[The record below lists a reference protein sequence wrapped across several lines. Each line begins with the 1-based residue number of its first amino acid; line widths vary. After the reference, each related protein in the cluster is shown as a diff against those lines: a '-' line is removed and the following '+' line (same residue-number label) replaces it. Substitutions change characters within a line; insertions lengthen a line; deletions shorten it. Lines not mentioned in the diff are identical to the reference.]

1 MRLIAILMPLVILAA
16 CERSKTVSSA
26 PEVQASKAQLDA
38 LPPELSTFLDE
49 IISNTADEDRV
60 TIKSAGSAEEVV
72 DHMGAG
78 MALRNG
84 ELNRYDS
91 KVRKLLVRSGL
102 FHRDDMSG
110 IILLSAARRVRGEPI
125 KFNEQVA
132 EYRNIWAEEDK
143 IAPTDVT
150 CPLCKQ
156 EMEIRGPGHPPEPG
170 WVKNYFQGECPS
182 GHYFWYYH
190 TDGWRTAEEVEATF
204 GEPESGANRR
214 STASKNSDSTPAG
227 GTP

>member
-1 MRLIAILMPLVILAA
+1 MRLIAILMPLVILAG

-26 PEVQASKAQLDA
+26 PEGQASKTQVEA
-38 LPPELSTFLDE
+38 LPTEFATFLDE
-49 IISNTADEDRV
+49 IISNTAEEDRV
-60 TIKSAGSAEEVV
+60 MIKSAGSAEEVV
-72 DHMGAG
+72 DHFGAG

-91 KVRKLLVRSGL
+91 KVRKLLVRCGL
-102 FHRDDMSG
+102 FAPDDMSG
-110 IILLSAARRVRGEPI
+110 ILLLSAARRVRGEPV

-132 EYRNIWAEEDK
+132 EYRNFWAEQDR
-143 IAPTDVT
+143 IAPTDLT

-156 EMEIRGPGHPPEPG
+156 EMEVRGPTHPPEPG
-170 WVKNYFQGECPS
+170 WVKNYFQGECPW

-190 TDGWRTAEEVEATF
+190 TDGWRTTEEVEATF

-214 STASKNSDSTPAG
+214 STAPKKSDSTPAG